1 MRLTDLLTV
10 SFSSGPWADKERIKN
25 LNEKNSLLLKV
36 GWEGSKATKSQNEK
50 YKITRHQK

>member
-10 SFSSGPWADKERIKN
+10 SFSSGLWTDKERNKI

-36 GWEGSKATKSQNEK
+36 CWEGSKATKSQNEK
-50 YKITRHQK
+50 YQITRHQK

>member
-10 SFSSGPWADKERIKN
+10 SFSSGLWTDKERNKI

-36 GWEGSKATKSQNEK
+36 CWEGSKATKSQDEK
-50 YKITRHQK
+50 YQITRHQK